1 MPPKKKS
8 KESHKEPEA
17 EMEVDPDPETDPST
31 ENLQIPN
38 VSRGFHPEG
47 VFLRYFTKF

>member
-8 KESHKEPEA
+8 KGSHKEPEI
-17 EMEVDPDPETDPST
+17 EMEVDPDPETDPAT

-47 VFLRYFTKF
+47 DQ